1 MPQKMAHQY
10 KNMTYSKPTQPAF
23 IRDMLSGNSRASNG
37 GREPIPERPVEDE
50 YADPPSEEEGDEAPL
65 VVQVRKR
72 DLSQAE
78 VQRGAFHHRQYSRVL
93 INGSSEGWGKDTSA

>member
-1 MPQKMAHQY
+1 
-10 KNMTYSKPTQPAF
+10 MTYSKPTQPAF

-37 GREPIPERPVEDE
+37 GREPIPERPVDDE

-78 VQRGAFHHRQYSRVL
+78 VQRGAFYHIQFARSV
-93 INGSSEGWGKDTSA
+93 D